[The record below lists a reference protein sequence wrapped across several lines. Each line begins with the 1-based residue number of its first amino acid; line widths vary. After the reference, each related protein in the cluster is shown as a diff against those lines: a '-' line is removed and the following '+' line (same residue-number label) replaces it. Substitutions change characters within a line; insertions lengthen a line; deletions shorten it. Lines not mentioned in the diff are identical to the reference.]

1 MAPKVDLAA
10 SWAPFG
16 EGLGRSWGS
25 FGSSWALPGRFFGV
39 WKRPLIKHWSTMG
52 SKRPSSSILEPPGL
66 NFGAPGPRFWSLW
79 ASIFK
84 LPGVVLPSLGCSCFL
99 LLSLACSCFPF
110 LALACSCFLLLSL
123 ACSCFLFLALA
134 FSCFLSCFGC
144 AFRSIAAQVFLGG
157 ASADDGK
164 RRTAVLGVLGGSK
177 IRGEF
182 EGGMSWERILS
193 GRVGG

>member
-1 MAPKVDLAA
+1 MAPKVDLGA

-66 NFGAPGPRFWSLW
+66 NFGAPGPRFWSLRV
-79 ASIFK
+79 SIFK

-99 LLSLACSCFPF
+99 LLSLAGFFAIFVDFSWILGGFRVVFGRCF
-110 LALACSCFLLLSL
+110 
-123 ACSCFLFLALA
+123 
-134 FSCFLSCFGC
+134 
-144 AFRSIAAQVFLGG
+144 RVFLQFFL
-157 ASADDGK
+157 K
-164 RRTAVLGVLGGSK
+164 K
-177 IRGEF
+177 PIF
-182 EGGMSWERILS
+182 
-193 GRVGG
+193 

>member
-99 LLSLACSCFPF
+99 LLF
-110 LALACSCFLLLSL
+110 LAFSCFLLLAFAFPSL
-123 ACSCFLFLALA
+123 LLLALA
-134 FSCFLSCFGC
+134 FSCFLLLALAFPSLLLLALAFSCFLLLAL
-144 AFRSIAAQVFLGG
+144 AFSSLLLLSLAFSLALAA
-157 ASADDGK
+157 
-164 RRTAVLGVLGGSK
+164 
-177 IRGEF
+177 
-182 EGGMSWERILS
+182 LS
-193 GRVGG
+193 VPLLLRFS

>member
-99 LLSLACSCFPF
+99 LLSLAFSCLLLLSLPCSCLLLLS
-110 LALACSCFLLLSL
+110 LAFSCLLLLSLPCSCFLLLSL
-123 ACSCFLFLALA
+123 LLWLRFPFHCCSG
-134 FSCFLSCFGC
+134 FSSFGLM
-144 AFRSIAAQVFLGG
+144 FRPC
-157 ASADDGK
+157 
-164 RRTAVLGVLGGSK
+164 GS
-177 IRGEF
+177 F
-182 EGGMSWERILS
+182 FQFVDTS
-193 GRVGG
+193 

>member
-16 EGLGRSWGS
+16 QGLGRSWGS

-66 NFGAPGPRFWSLW
+66 DFGAPGPRFWSLW

-84 LPGVVLPSLGCSCFL
+84 LPGLVLPSLGCSCFL
-99 LLSLACSCFPF
+99 LLSLAFSCLLLLSLPCSCLLLLS
-110 LALACSCFLLLSL
+110 LAFSCLLLLSLPCSCFLLLSL
-123 ACSCFLFLALA
+123 LLWLRFPFHCCSGSASLGKLFRFCSLLWHFLAD
-134 FSCFLSCFGC
+134 F
-144 AFRSIAAQVFLGG
+144 FRFLG
-157 ASADDGK
+157 AS
-164 RRTAVLGVLGGSK
+164 S
-177 IRGEF
+177 
-182 EGGMSWERILS
+182 
-193 GRVGG
+193 

>member
-16 EGLGRSWGS
+16 QGLGRSWGS

-52 SKRPSSSILEPPGL
+52 SKRPSSSILDPPGL
-66 NFGAPGPRFWSLW
+66 NFGAPGPRFWSLG

-99 LLSLACSCFPF
+99 SLSLVGFFAIFVDFSWILGGFWVVF
-110 LALACSCFLLLSL
+110 GSRFR
-123 ACSCFLFLALA
+123 LFLQL
-134 FSCFLSCFGC
+134 FLKKPIF
-144 AFRSIAAQVFLGG
+144 
-157 ASADDGK
+157 
-164 RRTAVLGVLGGSK
+164 
-177 IRGEF
+177 
-182 EGGMSWERILS
+182 
-193 GRVGG
+193 